1 MQRMRASLLVVFLI
15 AACGV
20 SKPSLSRGTAGPPPT
35 TCDAI
40 HVSIEGTATADEPV
54 SVTAR
59 VGADPTTA
67 IADAQAAA
75 GHAAVGVCHDD
86 HWSSDAIDCFARA
99 ATDDDQ
105 RACTAAMPAAL
116 ARSLR
121 KHVDA
126 AVDAAGAVTLTR
138 GSAAPVWRDI
148 PADTGV
154 AACDDFIRGFN
165 ALMSCDKMPEQARE
179 AAAGTAQQLLESFR
193 PLHDPNAGPE
203 VKQHAADGCTK
214 ALEAVRQNATEMH
227 CPMP

>member
-1 MQRMRASLLVVFLI
+1 MRASLLVVLLI

-20 SKPSLSRGTAGPPPT
+20 SKPSMSRGTAGPPPT

-40 HVSIEGTATADEPV
+40 HVSIEGTASADETV
-54 SVTAR
+54 SVTPR
-59 VGADPTTA
+59 VGTDPATA
-67 IADAQAAA
+67 IDQAQAAA
-75 GHAAVGVCHDD
+75 GHAALAVCHDD

-99 ATDDDQ
+99 STDDDQ
-105 RACTAAMPAAL
+105 RACTAAMPAAI

-126 AVDAAGAVTLTR
+126 AVDGAARVTLTR
-138 GSAAPVWRDI
+138 GAAAPLWRDI

-154 AACDDFIRGFN
+154 AECDEFIRGFN
-165 ALMSCDKMPEQARE
+165 ALMSCDRMPEQARE
-179 AAAGTAQQLLESFR
+179 SAAGTAQQLVDGFR
-193 PLHDPNAGPE
+193 PLHDPNVAPE

-214 ALEAVRQNATEMH
+214 ALAAVRQNATEMH